1 MNEKHSYRPVVV
13 QLERYVQL
21 KDGQEIKSELT
32 VEIHAYDIDSA
43 SEVLL
48 NLYPDWCWVS

>member
-1 MNEKHSYRPVVV
+1 MVV